1 MEDLPYKLG
10 TIKLTWINPSD
21 YTILESKMFDSVD
34 EALKNLPSNIKKE
47 DFMILKLIK
56 TDGTAYEWKL
66 LPYGNHSDFV
76 RSMEFRD
83 NKLYYYGSMGLGVL
97 GAVYLLKLLFFS
109 NK

>member
-47 DFMILKLIK
+47 DFMIFKLIK

-76 RSMEFRD
+76 RSMQFRD

>member
-47 DFMILKLIK
+47 DFMIFKLTK

-66 LPYGNHSDFV
+66 LPYGNHSEFI
-76 RSMEFRD
+76 RSMEFRN
-83 NKLYYYGSMGLGVL
+83 NKFLFYGSIALGVM
-97 GAVYLLKLLFFS
+97 GAIYVLKLITS
-109 NK
+109 K

>member
-1 MEDLPYKLG
+1 MEDLPYKIG
-10 TIKLTWINPSD
+10 TIKLTWITPSEF
-21 YTILESKMFDSVD
+21 TILKSKMFDSVD
-34 EALKNLPSNIKKE
+34 EALKNIPKGINKE
-47 DFMILKLIK
+47 DFMIFKLIK

-83 NKLYYYGSMGLGVL
+83 NKLYYYGTMGLGVL
-97 GAVYLLKLLFFS
+97 GAFYLLKLLFFS

>member
-34 EALKNLPSNIKKE
+34 EALKNIPKDIKRE
-47 DFMILKLIK
+47 DYMIFKLIK

>member
-34 EALKNLPSNIKKE
+34 EALKNIPTGINKE
-47 DFMILKLIK
+47 DFMIFKLIK

-66 LPYGNHSDFV
+66 LPYGNHSEFI
-76 RSMEFRD
+76 RSMEFRN
-83 NKLYYYGSMGLGVL
+83 NKFIFYGSIALSII
-97 GAVYLLKLLFFS
+97 GAIFVLKLMIS
-109 NK
+109 K

>member
-47 DFMILKLIK
+47 DFMIFKLNK

-66 LPYGNHSDFV
+66 LPYGNHSEFI
-76 RSMEFRD
+76 RSMEFRN
-83 NKLYYYGSMGLGVL
+83 NKFLFYGSMALGVM
-97 GAVYLLKLLFFS
+97 GAIYVLKLITS
-109 NK
+109 K

>member
-1 MEDLPYKLG
+1 
-10 TIKLTWINPSD
+10 
-21 YTILESKMFDSVD
+21 V
-34 EALKNLPSNIKKE
+34 
-47 DFMILKLIK
+47 
-56 TDGTAYEWKL
+56 AYEWKL
-66 LPYGNHSDFV
+66 LPYGNHNDFV

>member
-47 DFMILKLIK
+47 DFMIFKLIK

-76 RSMEFRD
+76 RSMEFRN

>member
-47 DFMILKLIK
+47 DFMIFKLIK

-66 LPYGNHSDFV
+66 MPYGIQNDFV
-76 RSMEFRD
+76 RGMQFRD

-97 GAVYLLKLLFFS
+97 GAFYLLKLLFFS